1 MAKFF
6 VDFEGWLQI
15 EAKDR
20 DEAQEIFW
28 QWVGDIQDNALTDW
42 RKVILKTP
50 TFQYDGAE
58 ED

>member
-1 MAKFF
+1 MAKFT
-6 VDFEGWLQI
+6 VDFEGWIQV
-15 EAKDR
+15 EAKDH

-28 QWVGDIQDNALTDW
+28 QWVGDIQDYTLIDW

-50 TFQYDGAE
+50 CFECDGVE